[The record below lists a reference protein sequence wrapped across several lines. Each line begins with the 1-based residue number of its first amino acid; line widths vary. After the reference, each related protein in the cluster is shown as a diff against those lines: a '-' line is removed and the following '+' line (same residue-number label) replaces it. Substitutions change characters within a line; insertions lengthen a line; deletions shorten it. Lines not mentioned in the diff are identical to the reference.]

1 MKKKIVKNPAKKV
14 YTLDATGQI
23 LGRLASQT
31 AILLLGKNKASYLPN
46 KLNQDEVIVKNI
58 SKLRFSG
65 KKTEQKKY
73 YHYSGYPGG
82 LKTKKFEEIF
92 AKNPAQIFKQAVSKM
107 LPKNRLR
114 PKLLK
119 HLKLEN

>member
-1 MKKKIVKNPAKKV
+1 MEKKSILRSESQIQ
-14 YTLDATGQI
+14 TLDATGKI
-23 LGRLASQT
+23 LGRLASEVAT
-31 AILLLGKNKASYLPN
+31 LLLGKNKASFYPYQIN
-46 KLNQDEVIVKNI
+46 KDKIIVKNI
-58 SKLRFSG
+58 SQIKLSG
-65 KKTEQKKY
+65 KKAKQKKY

-107 LPKNRLR
+107 LPKNKLR

-119 HLKLEN
+119 HLKIEN